1 MLTFLWLMPL
11 LLILSILPFL
21 SEKKALMLYLLGA
34 LVFPYFHL
42 GGLFIR
48 FEMFYA
54 IWLTIVL
61 LMKMLVKSDGKLYWS
76 SINSLYSLFF
86 MVILTSTLIA
96 YTQHSGQL
104 FAKMVTLYG
113 LLRPL
118 LILFIF
124 MNVGMNDKFVK
135 SVLWNFIFLSFGINL
150 FSLLQFFGFNTITKI
165 TRVLYSS
172 PVITPIPVMEK
183 IFGFLARSV
192 GVFESPVYNAN
203 YTLIVILV
211 ALNMLQEEKKKR
223 LRWVLFL
230 ATVFAISA
238 GISTLSGTF
247 WLGLFVVLVIIACS
261 SLYSPKKFFYLTY
274 RGIIIGVIVIFVAFP
289 VLFQNPYLRGNL
301 NYQFNRIKSLQVFS
315 SRYSPETG
323 IFSRGTY
330 AVILGNPIIGLG
342 VTEVEGAFI
351 GDSVYTSIFYRGGIV
366 GFTLFLFLFYL
377 IIKKSKANRH
387 LPNSNG
393 LINNLVLQITIL
405 LLLTSIGGPS
415 FYIRRLMEWYWALVG
430 IILNRN
436 FKNSMQVKYHEEQG
450 GFL

>member
-1 MLTFLWLMPL
+1 MLTYLWLIPL
-11 LLILSILPFL
+11 LLILSVLPFL

-34 LVFPYFHL
+34 LVFPYFHFR
-42 GGLFIR
+42 GLFVR
-48 FEMFYA
+48 FEIIY
-54 IWLTIVL
+54 ILWLTIILIV
-61 LMKMLVKSDGKLYWS
+61 KMLVKTDRKLYWS
-76 SINSLYSLFF
+76 SINSIYSLFF

-96 YTQHSGQL
+96 YTQYSGQL
-104 FAKMVTLYG
+104 SARMISLYG

-118 LILFIF
+118 LVLFIF
-124 MNVGMNDKFVK
+124 MNVGMDDKFVK
-135 SVLWNFIFLSFGINL
+135 SVLWSFILLSFGINS

-172 PVITPIPVMEK
+172 PMITPIPVMEK
-183 IFGFLARSV
+183 IFGFLVRSV

-211 ALNMLQEEKKKR
+211 ALNMLQEEKKKCP
-223 LRWVLFL
+223 RWVLFL

-238 GISTLSGTF
+238 GVSTLSGTF
-247 WLGLFVVLVIIACS
+247 WLGFFVVFVIIAYS
-261 SLYSPKKFFYLTY
+261 NLYSPKKFFYLTY
-274 RGIIIGVIVIFVAFP
+274 RGIIIGAIVIFVAFP

-330 AVILGNPIIGLG
+330 AAILENPVIGLG
-342 VTEVEGAFI
+342 VTVTEGAFI
-351 GDSVYTSIFYRGGIV
+351 GDSAYTSTFYKGGII

-387 LPNSNG
+387 LPDSNG
-393 LINNLVLQITIL
+393 LINNIVLQITIL

-436 FKNSMQVKYHEEQG
+436 FKNSMQVKYHEEGG